1 MGRGGGLFLWLGF
14 RQAND
19 ALALLELSAFAE
31 KIDTLEALQNTTFGL
46 DGAFAFE
53 TGMLA
58 HKSKKWRRRMVTDLQ
73 ESNPNSL
80 KNFEGRQIPAQFDFN
95 GHSIENDNATFISP
109 KGNLFSPIRL
119 VR

>member
-31 KIDTLEALQNTTFGL
+31 KIDALETLQNTTLGL

-58 HKSKKWRRRMVTDLQ
+58 HKSKKNGGGEW
-73 ESNPNSL
+73 SL
-80 KNFEGRQIPAQFDFN
+80 IFRKATLIP
-95 GHSIENDNATFISP
+95 
-109 KGNLFSPIRL
+109 
-119 VR
+119 

>member
-73 ESNPNSL
+73 ESNPNSSENL
-80 KNFEGRQIPAQFDFN
+80 QEADSRQI
-95 GHSIENDNATFISP
+95 
-109 KGNLFSPIRL
+109 RL
-119 VR
+119 QRPLDRK

>member
-31 KIDTLEALQNTTFGL
+31 KVDALKTLQNTTLGL

-58 HKSKKWRRRMVTDLQ
+58 HKSKKWRQRMVTDLQ
-73 ESNPNSL
+73 ESNPNSSENL
-80 KNFEGRQIPAQFDFN
+80 QEQIPASFESN
-95 GHSIENDNATFISP
+95 GHSTENDNATFISP
-109 KGNLFSPIRL
+109 FVNFFSPIRL

>member
-1 MGRGGGLFLWLGF
+1 MSTASSIAGPAMAAAG
-14 RQAND
+14 AI
-19 ALALLELSAFAE
+19 AE

-58 HKSKKWRRRMVTDLQ
+58 HKSKKNGGGEW
-73 ESNPNSL
+73 SL
-80 KNFEGRQIPAQFDFN
+80 ICRKATLIPRKICKRQIPAKFDSN
-95 GHSIENDNATFISP
+95 GHSTENDNATFISP
-109 KGNLFSPIRL
+109 FVNFFPPIRL

>member
-1 MGRGGGLFLWLGF
+1 
-14 RQAND
+14 
-19 ALALLELSAFAE
+19 
-31 KIDTLEALQNTTFGL
+31 
-46 DGAFAFE
+46 
-53 TGMLA
+53 
-58 HKSKKWRRRMVTDLQ
+58 MVTDLQ

-109 KGNLFSPIRL
+109 KANLFSPIRL